1 MAAICQGDHVVSQN
15 LVARRQRMTIE
26 IGGSG
31 VHCAFF
37 LNAPTLA

>member
-1 MAAICQGDHVVSQN
+1 MAAICRGEHVVSQN

-31 VHCAFF
+31 FTALFF
-37 LNAPTLA
+37 SNAPTLA